1 MLRRQATARLA
12 RMEKE
17 FTSTVVLTENETL
30 LINES
35 QYDKK
40 RRCTKAP
47 KRYEDFADTE
57 EDYNGRTLSITPPK
71 KTQNTAVVAIEAA
84 TDTTLNSG
92 FSETTTELRE
102 PIYVNDKVL
111 EKLKHCTVPLIRF
124 EDTQN
129 MAVWCMVHELYKCY
143 CGGRATEGKPLVIE
157 KDNNMI
163 TCSDQTNVGNK
174 QSVLPDEDYIVTS
187 TKARYSFEKVEQTVD
202 EAEEELREENEIVR
216 KRKEKRKSADRKSQ
230 GSVAKYNST
239 DDERSESDREDEI
252 LEESLGSD
260 FVGDNCRAKRPKL
273 AKRQERQERRGRPSE
288 LSFINKYFS
297 TEADGCRRAIVV
309 PRKTYLRLNRKR
321 RAEVEEFIAKNEN
334 KQSMLLLNEHI
345 MRSVYYHKHE
355 VEKQR
360 KEAAQESLLLA
371 KKRKLNDKELSGS
384 EDALSKGK
392 GELYYSLDINNKK
405 L

>member
-57 EDYNGRTLSITPPK
+57 EDYARTSANTPPK

-84 TDTTLNSG
+84 TDTTLSSG

-124 EDTQN
+124 DNTQN

-157 KDNNMI
+157 KDSNVTTNNE
-163 TCSDQTNVGNK
+163 QTNVGNK
-174 QSVLPDEDYIVTS
+174 QNASTDEEYIVTS
-187 TKARYSFEKVEQTVD
+187 TKARYSFETVEQTVD
-202 EAEEELREENEIVR
+202 EADAELREENEIFR
-216 KRKEKRKSADRKSQ
+216 KRREKRKSADRKSQ
-230 GSVAKYNST
+230 GSVVRYNST
-239 DDERSESDREDEI
+239 DDERDESDREDDM
-252 LEESLGSD
+252 LEESLGSE
-260 FVGDNCRAKRPKL
+260 FAGDNGRAKRPKL
-273 AKRQERQERRGRPSE
+273 AKRLERRGRPSE
-288 LSFINKYFS
+288 LTFINKYFI
-297 TEADGCRRAIVV
+297 TEADGCRRVVVV
-309 PRKTYLRLNRKR
+309 PRKTYLRINRKR
-321 RAEVEEFIAKNEN
+321 RIEVEEFIAKNEN

-360 KEAAQESLLLA
+360 KEAAQESLLLT
-371 KKRKLNDKELSGS
+371 KKRKLNDNELTGT
-384 EDALSKGK
+384 EDASNKGTVLGK
-392 GELYYSLDINNKK
+392 LTHINDLYFINF
-405 L
+405 